1 MMNLLETTS
10 AVALHMGVAFGVTY
24 FMTGS
29 LVAGGLTALIE
40 SLCNVVAHRYHERFW
55 HGLRGLRQRQAA
67 RRAPRIPSSVQ
78 LA

>member
-40 SLCNVVAHRYHERFW
+40 SLCNVVAHRYHARFW
-55 HGLRGLRQRQAA
+55 QRLRGLFQ
-67 RRAPRIPSSVQ
+67 RRAPEPAKR
-78 LA
+78 LAGTALLA